1 MNGPRRNIEV
11 AIIGLS
17 CRFPGAATA
26 EEYWKNLCDGVKS
39 VTFFSDQELVAA
51 GVDPSLVANPRYV
64 KASPMLRDVEMFDA
78 SFFGYSP
85 KDAALMDP
93 QQRLFLEVSW
103 EAFENAGY
111 DPAGYPGK
119 VGVLSTGGGVV
130 ASYLL
135 AKLHHADFPGQTA
148 STSHINNDKD
158 FLSTRVSFKL
168 NLRGPSFTIQSA
180 CSSSLVAVHQA
191 YQNLRF
197 NECDMMLVGGS
208 VVRVPQ
214 VEGYLAEKR
223 NLYSL
228 DGHCR
233 PFDSDGQG
241 TIFGSGVGAVLLK
254 PLEKAVTDR
263 DHIFAVIK
271 GTAANNDGSAK
282 ISYTAPS
289 LGQQSQAVVDAL
301 NLAGVSADSVGYV
314 ECHSTGTIV
323 GDPLE
328 IEALT
333 MAFRK
338 ETKRKQYCAVGSVK
352 GNIGH
357 PEQAA
362 GIAGLIKTALVLHH
376 KQIPPSIN
384 YETPNPAID
393 FASSPFYVNTKL
405 QDFPLADTPRRAGLN
420 GLGIGGTNTFAV
432 LEEAPPIAAIEE
444 PVTRP
449 FPVFDY
455 PFSQKRR
462 CVGGACRATSEL
474 VE

>member
-1 MNGPRRNIEV
+1 MQ
-11 AIIGLS
+11 
-17 CRFPGAATA
+17 
-26 EEYWKNLCDGVKS
+26 NLPAR
-39 VTFFSDQELVAA
+39 QQ
-51 GVDPSLVANPRYV
+51 
-64 KASPMLRDVEMFDA
+64 
-78 SFFGYSP
+78 
-85 KDAALMDP
+85 AL
-93 QQRLFLEVSW
+93 
-103 EAFENAGY
+103 A
-111 DPAGYPGK
+111 
-119 VGVLSTGGGVV
+119 
-130 ASYLL
+130 
-135 AKLHHADFPGQTA
+135 
-148 STSHINNDKD
+148 HINNDKD

-168 NLRGPSFTIQSA
+168 NLTGPSFTIQSA

-191 YQNLRF
+191 CQNLRF

-233 PFDSDGQG
+233 PFDAGGQG

-254 PLEKAVTDR
+254 PLEKAVADR

-301 NLAGVSADSVGYV
+301 ELAGVSADSVGYV
-314 ECHSTGTIV
+314 ECHSTGTTV

-338 ETKRKQYCAVGSVK
+338 RRDRKQYCAVGSVK

-357 PEQAA
+357 PEQACGNCRPDQDRA
-362 GIAGLIKTALVLHH
+362 RA
-376 KQIPPSIN
+376 
-384 YETPNPAID
+384 
-393 FASSPFYVNTKL
+393 AS
-405 QDFPLADTPRRAGLN
+405 Q
-420 GLGIGGTNTFAV
+420 TNSAEHQ
-432 LEEAPPIAAIEE
+432 L
-444 PVTRP
+444 
-449 FPVFDY
+449 
-455 PFSQKRR
+455 
-462 CVGGACRATSEL
+462 
-474 VE
+474 